1 MPRRRLTFPASHQ
14 LSSHGSVRKLAPT
27 MPPPA
32 RAERC
37 LCSGSIRSPGSQAY
51 EAALANTFL
60 VVAGPTPAGTAM
72 FVTLGENGSNSAYGK
87 AKAYAS
93 GNVANGY
100 TNTTPNRYP
109 HSQPAVRI
117 VYICA
122 RHSPVLSLLHQF
134 LPKPY
139 PRYAATTNNPRIVR
153 AESASQHK
161 SVEHVSSKSVL
172 PPGGGSRRA

>member
-1 MPRRRLTFPASHQ
+1 MS
-14 LSSHGSVRKLAPT
+14 
-27 MPPPA
+27 
-32 RAERC
+32 
-37 LCSGSIRSPGSQAY
+37 
-51 EAALANTFL
+51 
-60 VVAGPTPAGTAM
+60 
-72 FVTLGENGSNSAYGK
+72 VTLGENGSNSAYGK

-134 LPKPY
+134 LPKLY
-139 PRYAATTNNPRIVR
+139 PRHAATTKNPRIVR
-153 AESASQHK
+153 AESASQN
-161 SVEHVSSKSVL
+161 VEHVSSKSVL